1 METTIPPTATEIDAG
16 EDDAHN
22 NRRWYHTPH
31 QQTVIIIL
39 TAVKLPVAFKVLEAT
54 AQLEA
59 FPFVFSGTRA
69 RVCAQ
74 LCIHSNWLR
83 AMVCIVIDQGSIS
96 SFNHCPRPTSEKP
109 SVCSTLCGLS
119 GVSNYSSPL
128 SQCFG
133 VQFHLQTQGTWKI
146 HSRYLGKG
154 IVTTRVTQ
162 CPKSWCES

>member
-1 METTIPPTATEIDAG
+1 MATTIPPTATEIDVG
-16 EDDAHN
+16 EDDAHHN
-22 NRRWYHTPH
+22 CRWYHTPH

-39 TAVKLPVAFKVLEAT
+39 TAVKLPVAFKV
-54 AQLEA
+54 LEA

-83 AMVCIVIDQGSIS
+83 AMVCIVIGQGSIS

-119 GVSNYSSPL
+119 VPSADTG
-128 SQCFG
+128 
-133 VQFHLQTQGTWKI
+133 HLENTFREPPYLTSK
-146 HSRYLGKG
+146 SYRLGKG